1 MVLREKPLK
10 NLVDFKDKKVIKVI
24 TGIRRCGKSTLL
36 HQYRDYLLS
45 NGIDEIQ
52 IVSINFESVVWEHL
66 GTYRQLYDHVQR
78 QRHEKGLDAPA
89 KTVYLLLDEVQQV
102 EQWEKALA
110 SFQVDFPCDI
120 VITGSNAYLLSSELA
135 TLIAGRYVEIHLLPL
150 SYEELLGAWGTDDRV
165 KGGRNQEEVFD
176 HYLQYGGFPGLLEL
190 DGPPMLKRQYLEG
203 IYHTVVVKDILAR
216 TKVSNAEMLERIL
229 RYLVMHA
236 GSLISANKVADYLTS
251 NGEKTFA
258 STVTEYLR
266 AFENAF
272 IVYKAER
279 YDLRGKRMLRS
290 PHKYYLADTGL
301 KRLFFNAA
309 GEDTGRML
317 ENLVFLEL
325 KRRGYQVMTGV
336 DHPGEIDFV
345 AVRGE
350 DRHYY
355 QVSLSITDENV
366 RKRELGVLQRLKDNH
381 PKTLLTMDYRPEE
394 NVEGIRI
401 QRVTDFLLH
410 SG

>member
-1 MVLREKPLK
+1 MIRRDKTLN
-10 NLVDFKDKKVIKVI
+10 NLIDFKDKKVIKVI

-36 HQYRDYLLS
+36 NQYRDYLFTS
-45 NGIDEIQ
+45 GIEEKQ
-52 IVSINFESVVWEHL
+52 VVSLNFESVRWEHL
-66 GTYRQLYDHVQR
+66 NTYRELYDYVQQ
-78 QRHEKGLDAPA
+78 QRRERELESPEKI
-89 KTVYLLLDEVQQV
+89 VYLLLDEIQQV
-102 EQWEKALA
+102 DQWEKALA

-120 VITGSNAYLLSSELA
+120 VVTGSNAYLLSSELA
-135 TLIAGRYVEIHLLPL
+135 TRIAGRYVEIHLLPL
-150 SYEELLGAWGTDDRV
+150 SFEEYVSGAE
-165 KGGRNQEEVFD
+165 NQQDTFD
-176 HYLQYGGFPGLLEL
+176 QYLRYGGFPGLLEL
-190 DGPPMLKRQYLEG
+190 DGPSTLKRQYLEG

-229 RYLVMHA
+229 RYLAMHA

-251 NGEKTFA
+251 NGEKTYA

-266 AFENAF
+266 AFENTYV
-272 IVYKAER
+272 VYKAER

-290 PHKYYLADTGL
+290 PNKYYLADTGL
-301 KRLFFNAA
+301 RRLFFNAA

-317 ENLVFLEL
+317 ENVVFLEL
-325 KRRGYQVMTGV
+325 KRRGYDVMTGV

-345 AVRGE
+345 AVRGQE
-350 DRHYY
+350 RHYF

-366 RKRELGVLQRLKDNH
+366 RVRELGVLQRLSDSY

-401 QRVTDFLLH
+401 QRITDFLLH
-410 SG
+410 S

>member
-1 MVLREKPLK
+1 MIRRDKTLN
-10 NLVDFKDKKVIKVI
+10 NLIDFKDKKVIKVI

-36 HQYRDYLLS
+36 NQYRDYLFTS
-45 NGIDEIQ
+45 GIEEKQ
-52 IVSINFESVVWEHL
+52 VVSLNFESVRWEHL
-66 GTYRQLYDHVQR
+66 NTYRELYDYVQQ
-78 QRHEKGLDAPA
+78 QRRERELESPEKI
-89 KTVYLLLDEVQQV
+89 VYLLLDEIQQV
-102 EQWEKALA
+102 DQWEKALA

-120 VITGSNAYLLSSELA
+120 VVTGSNAYLLSSELA
-135 TLIAGRYVEIHLLPL
+135 TRIAGRYVEIHLLPL
-150 SYEELLGAWGTDDRV
+150 SFEEYVSGAE
-165 KGGRNQEEVFD
+165 NQQDTFD
-176 HYLQYGGFPGLLEL
+176 QYLRYGGFPGLLEL
-190 DGPPMLKRQYLEG
+190 DGPSTLKRQYLEG

-229 RYLVMHA
+229 RYLAMHA

-251 NGEKTFA
+251 NGEKTYA

-266 AFENAF
+266 AFENAYV
-272 IVYKAER
+272 VYKAER

-290 PHKYYLADTGL
+290 PNKYYLADTGL
-301 KRLFFNAA
+301 RRLFFNAA

-317 ENLVFLEL
+317 ENVVFLEL
-325 KRRGYQVMTGV
+325 KRRGYDVMTGV

-345 AVRGE
+345 AVRGQE
-350 DRHYY
+350 RHYF

-366 RKRELGVLQRLKDNH
+366 RARELGVLQRLSDSY

-401 QRVTDFLLH
+401 QRITDFLLH
-410 SG
+410 S

>member
-1 MVLREKPLK
+1 MASPQIFGRSPYNSRRFLRAPESDPHGPLAGVETGILPPGLSLTSNGAGRTAAPEKP
-10 NLVDFKDKKVIKVI
+10 
-24 TGIRRCGKSTLL
+24 
-36 HQYRDYLLS
+36 
-45 NGIDEIQ
+45 
-52 IVSINFESVVWEHL
+52 
-66 GTYRQLYDHVQR
+66 
-78 QRHEKGLDAPA
+78 
-89 KTVYLLLDEVQQV
+89 VYLLLDEIQQV
-102 EQWEKALA
+102 DQWEKALA

-150 SYEELLGAWGTDDRV
+150 SYEELLNAWRTDDHPNRSTD
-165 KGGRNQEEVFD
+165 QQEVFD
-176 HYLQYGGFPGLLEL
+176 HYLRYGGFPGLLEL
-190 DGPPMLKRQYLEG
+190 DGPPMLMRQYLES

-216 TKVSNAEMLERIL
+216 TKVSNADLLERIL
-229 RYLVMHA
+229 RYLVMHT

-258 STVTEYLR
+258 SKVTEYLR
-266 AFENAF
+266 AFENAY

-279 YDLRGKRMLRS
+279 YDLRGKRSLRS
-290 PHKYYLADTGL
+290 PNKYYLADTGL
-301 KRLFFNAA
+301 RRLFFNAI

-325 KRRGYQVMTGV
+325 KRRGYQVMTGI

-345 AVRGE
+345 AIRGQ

-366 RKRELGVLQRLKDNH
+366 RARELDVLRRLKDNH
-381 PKTLLTMDYRPEE
+381 PKTLLTLDYRPEE
-394 NVEGIRI
+394 NIDGIRI
-401 QRVTDFLLH
+401 QRVTDYLLH
-410 SG
+410 FH

>member
-1 MVLREKPLK
+1 
-10 NLVDFKDKKVIKVI
+10 
-24 TGIRRCGKSTLL
+24 
-36 HQYRDYLLS
+36 
-45 NGIDEIQ
+45 
-52 IVSINFESVVWEHL
+52 
-66 GTYRQLYDHVQR
+66 
-78 QRHEKGLDAPA
+78 
-89 KTVYLLLDEVQQV
+89 
-102 EQWEKALA
+102 
-110 SFQVDFPCDI
+110 
-120 VITGSNAYLLSSELA
+120 
-135 TLIAGRYVEIHLLPL
+135 
-150 SYEELLGAWGTDDRV
+150 
-165 KGGRNQEEVFD
+165 
-176 HYLQYGGFPGLLEL
+176 
-190 DGPPMLKRQYLEG
+190 MLKRQYLEG

-290 PHKYYLADTGL
+290 PHKHYLVDTGL
-301 KRLFFNAA
+301 KWLFFNVA

-317 ENLVFLEL
+317 ENLVFLKL

-336 DHPGEIDFV
+336 DHPGEIDFI

-350 DRHYY
+350 ERHYY
-355 QVSLSITDENV
+355 QVSLSITDVNV

-401 QRVTDFLLH
+401 QRVTDFLLN
-410 SG
+410 